1 MMTSFAAQGDM
12 NAFINKGSTDRK
24 KLLSTFM
31 GLDVFDEINKKI
43 RVEGEGIKG
52 MLKRMDEKDWVAE
65 IRKKKHRIGQLTEEN
80 VDLKMEIDELSERL
94 SGLRNKANED
104 HDDFVDPSVLQRAES
119 NLETK
124 KNQLRKLSRSIETTQ
139 EEIESLRI
147 KFGKYDNIKA
157 TFPIEGFRR
166 RLENLEDLNRSLM
179 KQKNLLDKENR
190 ILKGQK
196 HSVSFGSDVDVQ
208 TAGAKLSLIHI

>member
-1 MMTSFAAQGDM
+1 MNYRKKEANSDLTFSVNSKLYRLERQSVRYTSRRKGTDGAQTYLNLFEVDEDGCILRDLSGEQRRETEKELRDLIGSPDEFMMTSFAAQGDM

-43 RVEGEGIKG
+43 RTEGEGIKG
-52 MLKRMDEKDWVAE
+52 MLKRMEEKDWVAE

-104 HDDFVDPSVLQRAES
+104 HDDFVD
-119 NLETK
+119 
-124 KNQLRKLSRSIETTQ
+124 
-139 EEIESLRI
+139 
-147 KFGKYDNIKA
+147 
-157 TFPIEGFRR
+157 
-166 RLENLEDLNRSLM
+166 
-179 KQKNLLDKENR
+179 
-190 ILKGQK
+190 
-196 HSVSFGSDVDVQ
+196 
-208 TAGAKLSLIHI
+208 LSLIHI